1 LLAVSVSLQIEG
13 GKHAMIKKP
22 FVVPTLT
29 EEASFADLTQ
39 GVNVSDGGIP
49 PLRDT

>member
-1 LLAVSVSLQIEG
+1 ME
-13 GKHAMIKKP
+13 KRP

-39 GVNVSDGGIP
+39 TLSVSGG
-49 PLRDT
+49 TAENG